1 MYHRTRKLILSCTLA
16 LVIAA
21 LGCKSSVEDAIDIA
35 DGVDRKT
42 IDTSKLAI
50 NAFANDGRFGSIAG
64 QFSEVRST
72 LGISR
77 VRVLMAWDDN
87 VQPTPRSEPNFS
99 FYDNVIAGLA
109 PGQTALIVLT
119 SVPSWMNDRSQ
130 WIAGD
135 AGRTFVERWVQL
147 AVNRYGDNPR
157 VVGFQIGNEPN
168 NPDFGIN
175 QTLGFVNDPV
185 AYVAVLAR
193 SYSVIQNRAPRKKTV
208 IAATTALNQ
217 RFPENRDYNRA
228 MRDAGAEAFCDIWA
242 AHIYGRQFENIV
254 RDGGVADFLNGLS
267 RPIWITESGAQG
279 VTKQLEYGEQM
290 WPFLL
295 EKVKNIEYIFIYQFT
310 DSAPSSVSY
319 GLRTLDPQAPISDL
333 YAHLRSRKLSFVE
346 KHGINE
352 HAKP

>member
-1 MYHRTRKLILSCTLA
+1 MSFTIQHLLRATAIA
-16 LVIAA
+16 LLLLL
-21 LGCKSSVEDAIDIA
+21 LGCKSSVKDAVDII
-35 DGVDRKT
+35 DGVDRKP

-50 NAFANDGRFGSIAG
+50 NAFVNDGRFGSISS

-72 LGISR
+72 LGITR

-87 VQPTPRSEPNFS
+87 VQPTPSSRPNFS

-109 PGQTALIVLT
+109 PGQTAMIVLT
-119 SVPSWMNDRSQ
+119 SVPTWMNDRSQ
-130 WIAGD
+130 WIQGD
-135 AGRTFVERWVQL
+135 GGRTFVEKWVQL
-147 AVNRYGDNPR
+147 VVDRYGDDPR
-157 VVGFQIGNEPN
+157 VIGFQIGNEPN
-168 NPDFGIN
+168 SPDFGIN
-175 QTLGFVNDPV
+175 RTLGFVDDPV

-193 SYSVIQNRAPRKKTV
+193 SYSYIQNRAPGKKTI

-217 RFPENRDYNRA
+217 SFPKPRDYNRA

-242 AHIYGRQFENIV
+242 AHIYGRQYENIV

-279 VTKQLEYGEQM
+279 VTNQLEYGEEM

-295 EKVKNIEYIFIYQFT
+295 EKIRNIEYIFIYQFT

-319 GLRTLDPQAPISDL
+319 GLRTLDRQAPISDL
-333 YAHLRSRKLSFVE
+333 YAHLRSRRLSFVE
-346 KHGINE
+346 ERGING
-352 HAKP
+352 APRG